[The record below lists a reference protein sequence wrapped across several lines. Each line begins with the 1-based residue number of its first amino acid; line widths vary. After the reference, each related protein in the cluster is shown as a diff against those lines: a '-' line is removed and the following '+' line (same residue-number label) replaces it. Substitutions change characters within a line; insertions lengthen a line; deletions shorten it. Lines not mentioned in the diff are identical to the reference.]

1 MARNLKCF
9 IVWNHKEEEEEEE
22 EEITIKTL
30 EGLMRRLVVAAA
42 SHDNA
47 TLAVVCNR
55 V

>member
-1 MARNLKCF
+1 MTRNLKCF
-9 IVWNHKEEEEEEE
+9 IVWNHKEVEEE

-30 EGLMRRLVVAAA
+30 EGLMRLLDAA

-47 TLAVVCNR
+47 TLAVVCNK